1 MQSKSSTIIE
11 RRKGRTRA
19 ENKGVIHPKLLF
31 RLAYK
36 NLFYKRLRTSL
47 TILGVIIGIGSIVF
61 LLSFGFGLQNLVSKQ
76 VVGSN
81 SVQTIDVT
89 SPRSKILKLNSD
101 TVKQIREL
109 KGVSDVAVS
118 YNSAG
123 KLKNNGSQTE
133 SVVYGVDSTFI
144 DLSSLEFSSGKNF
157 DTSANSEVIINSA
170 LAKAIGVSDVAKAKG
185 QKISISFEAI
195 TSDQQEKKTITKD
208 LTLQGVFTSD
218 SRAEAFIDQSH
229 FVAAG
234 VESAT
239 QLKVVVP
246 EKNNLT
252 DARKT
257 IESLGFTTTSPLD
270 TVEQIN
276 QFFTLLRFILI
287 GFGGIGMIVAILG
300 MFNTLTISLL
310 ERTREIGL
318 MISLGA
324 RKQDINRMFI
334 TEALFL
340 SLLGGFIGVVGA
352 VLIGMIGNFIL
363 NNFASRNGVKEH
375 ISAFVVSPTLALVVL
390 ALSGLI
396 GLIVVYF
403 PARRASMTDP
413 IEALHND

>member
-1 MQSKSSTIIE
+1 MQSKSSLIIE
-11 RRKGRTRA
+11 RKKGRTRA

-101 TVKQIREL
+101 AVKQIRDL
-109 KGVSDVAVS
+109 KGVTEVAVS

-133 SVVYGVDSTFI
+133 SVVYGVDNTFI

-157 DTSANSEVIINSA
+157 DTTSDSKVIINSA
-170 LAKAIGVSDVAKAKG
+170 LAKAIGLTDVAKAKG
-185 QKISISFEAI
+185 QKISVSFEAV

-208 LTLQGVFTSD
+208 LELQGIFTSD
-218 SRAEAFIDQSH
+218 SRAEAFIDQSN

-246 EKNNLT
+246 DKNNLT
-252 DARKT
+252 NARKT

-352 VLIGMIGNFIL
+352 VLIGMIGNLIL